1 MSDAAAATAD
11 STDAPPKKSKKM
23 LFIILGVVLLLAL
36 AGGGGVLFYLKSQAH
51 DDEEGD
57 APKEE
62 EVHYEAPEPGTPPTF
77 LPLDP
82 MVINLADPGG
92 NRYAQLGIT
101 LQLQDAKTEEAIKP
115 FMPAIRNGILM
126 LISQRTSA
134 EMLKIEGKE
143 ELVRDIIA
151 EVSHVMGY
159 QVNEPDEGDD
169 HGSTKKRRKKR
180 HAPPNPVQDVLFSSF
195 IVQ

>member
-1 MSDAAAATAD
+1 MSDAAAATANP
-11 STDAPPKKSKKM
+11 TDAPPKKSKKM

-36 AGGGGVLFYLKSQAH
+36 AGGGGVIFYLKSQAH
-51 DDEEGD
+51 DGEEGD

-77 LPLDP
+77 VPLDP

-101 LQLQDAKTEEAIKP
+101 LQVQDAKTEEAIKP

-143 ELVRDIIA
+143 ELVKDIIA

-159 QVNEPDEGDD
+159 QVEDD
-169 HGSTKKRRKKR
+169 HAEDDGSTKKRKKKR
-180 HAPPNPVQDVLFSSF
+180 HGPPNPIQDVLFSSF